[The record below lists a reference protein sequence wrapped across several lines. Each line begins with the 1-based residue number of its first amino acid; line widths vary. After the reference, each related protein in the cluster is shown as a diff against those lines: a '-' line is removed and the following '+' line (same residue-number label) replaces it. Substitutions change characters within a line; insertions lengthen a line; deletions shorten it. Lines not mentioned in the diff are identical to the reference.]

1 MGNFKSIE
9 LNSLDRKFFNNAM
22 KTSVLTKEEE
32 KKLAENWAFRGDKKS
47 MHTII
52 RAYSKLVIAYA
63 MKYKNY
69 GLSITDLVQEGHIGL
84 MQAIAKFEP
93 QRDIRFSTYAGWW
106 IRASIQDFVLKNW
119 SLVRIATTSKQKS
132 LFFSLRKLKQKIHQT
147 EHGSIDYQTAQGIAN
162 DLNISTSDVI
172 KMDSRL
178 SQNDSS
184 LNHKI
189 NDESESEF
197 MELIEDEE
205 ARPDDKVFDKD
216 QTNFKKELITK
227 TLEILDEREVKII
240 RDRHLSE
247 EIKTLD
253 ILGRELKISKER
265 VRQIEK
271 GAMMKMKSYISNS
284 QKKNS
289 FSNQSF

>member
-1 MGNFKSIE
+1 
-9 LNSLDRKFFNNAM
+9 
-22 KTSVLTKEEE
+22 
-32 KKLAENWAFRGDKKS
+32 
-47 MHTII
+47 
-52 RAYSKLVIAYA
+52 LVIAFA
-63 MKYKNY
+63 VKYKNY
-69 GLSITDLVQEGHIGL
+69 GLNLSDLIQEGNIGL
-84 MQAIAKFEP
+84 MKAAERFEL
-93 QRDIRFSTYAGWW
+93 DKEVRFSTYAGWW

-147 EHGSIDYQTAQGIAN
+147 EHGSIDFRTAQGIAN

-172 KMDSRL
+172 KMDSRI

-197 MELIEDEE
+197 MELIEDED
-205 ARPDDKVFDKD
+205 ARPDDKVFEKD
-216 QTNFKKELITK
+216 QVNFKKDLIK
-227 TLEILDEREVKII
+227 QTLEILDEREVKII
-240 RDRHLSE
+240 KDRHLSE
-247 EIKTLD
+247 EVKTLD
-253 ILGRELKISKER
+253 ILGKELKISKER

-284 QKKNS
+284 QKKE
-289 FSNQSF
+289 FLF

>member
-1 MGNFKSIE
+1 MSSFDDTNEMKSFVKKAMSIPLLEENHEKVLAKKWIKNKDENALHE
-9 LNSLDRKFFNNAM
+9 LTQS
-22 KTSVLTKEEE
+22 
-32 KKLAENWAFRGDKKS
+32 
-47 MHTII
+47 HI
-52 RAYSKLVIAYA
+52 RLVIAFA
-63 MKYKNY
+63 VKYKNY
-69 GLSITDLVQEGHIGL
+69 GLNLSDLIQEGNIGL
-84 MQAIAKFEP
+84 MKAAERFEL
-93 QRDIRFSTYAGWW
+93 DKEVRFSTYAGWW

-147 EHGSIDYQTAQGIAN
+147 EHGSIDFRTAQGIAN

-172 KMDSRL
+172 KMDSRI

-197 MELIEDEE
+197 MELIEDED
-205 ARPDDKVFDKD
+205 ARPDDKVFEKD
-216 QTNFKKELITK
+216 QVNFKKDLIK
-227 TLEILDEREVKII
+227 QTLEILDEREVKII
-240 RDRHLSE
+240 KDRHLSE

-253 ILGRELKISKER
+253 ILGKELKISKER

-284 QKKNS
+284 QKKE
-289 FSNQSF
+289 FLF

>member
-1 MGNFKSIE
+1 MSSFDDTNEMKSFVKKAMSIPLLEENHEKVLAKKWIKNKDENALHE
-9 LNSLDRKFFNNAM
+9 LTQS
-22 KTSVLTKEEE
+22 
-32 KKLAENWAFRGDKKS
+32 
-47 MHTII
+47 HI
-52 RAYSKLVIAYA
+52 RLVIAFA
-63 MKYKNY
+63 VKYKNY
-69 GLSITDLVQEGHIGL
+69 GLNLSDLIQEGNIGL
-84 MQAIAKFEP
+84 MKAAERFEL
-93 QRDIRFSTYAGWW
+93 DKEVRFSTYAGWW

-147 EHGSIDYQTAQGIAN
+147 EHGSIDFRTAQGIAN

-172 KMDSRL
+172 KMDSRI

-197 MELIEDEE
+197 MELIEDED
-205 ARPDDKVFDKD
+205 ARPDDKVFEKD
-216 QTNFKKELITK
+216 QINFKKDLIK
-227 TLEILDEREVKII
+227 QTLEILDEREVKII

-247 EIKTLD
+247 EVKTLD
-253 ILGRELKISKER
+253 ILGKELKISKER

-284 QKKNS
+284 QKKE
-289 FSNQSF
+289 FLF

>member
-1 MGNFKSIE
+1 MSIPLLEENHEKVLAKKWIKYKDEKALHE
-9 LNSLDRKFFNNAM
+9 LTQS
-22 KTSVLTKEEE
+22 
-32 KKLAENWAFRGDKKS
+32 
-47 MHTII
+47 HI
-52 RAYSKLVIAYA
+52 RLVIAFA
-63 MKYKNY
+63 VKYKNY
-69 GLSITDLVQEGHIGL
+69 GLNLSDLIQEGNIGL
-84 MQAIAKFEP
+84 MKAAERFEL
-93 QRDIRFSTYAGWW
+93 DKEVRFSTYAGWW

-147 EHGSIDYQTAQGIAN
+147 EHGSIDFRTAQGIAN

-172 KMDSRL
+172 KMDSRI

-197 MELIEDEE
+197 MELIEDED
-205 ARPDDKVFDKD
+205 ARPDDKVFEKD
-216 QTNFKKELITK
+216 QVNFKKDLIK
-227 TLEILDEREVKII
+227 QTLEILDEREVKII
-240 RDRHLSE
+240 KDRHLSE
-247 EIKTLD
+247 EVKTLD
-253 ILGRELKISKER
+253 ILGKELKISKER

-284 QKKNS
+284 QKKE
-289 FSNQSF
+289 FLF

>member
-1 MGNFKSIE
+1 MSSFDDTNEMKSFVKKAMSIPLLEENHEKVLAKKWIKNRDEKALHE
-9 LNSLDRKFFNNAM
+9 LTQS
-22 KTSVLTKEEE
+22 
-32 KKLAENWAFRGDKKS
+32 
-47 MHTII
+47 HI
-52 RAYSKLVIAYA
+52 RLVIAFA
-63 MKYKNY
+63 VKYKNY
-69 GLSITDLVQEGHIGL
+69 GLNLSDLIQEGNIGL
-84 MQAIAKFEP
+84 MKAAERFEL
-93 QRDIRFSTYAGWW
+93 DKEVRFSTYAGWW

-147 EHGSIDYQTAQGIAN
+147 EHGSIDFRTAQGIAN

-172 KMDSRL
+172 KMDSRI

-197 MELIEDEE
+197 MELIEDED
-205 ARPDDKVFDKD
+205 ARPDDKVFEKD
-216 QTNFKKELITK
+216 QVNFKKDLIK
-227 TLEILDEREVKII
+227 QTLEILDEREVKII
-240 RDRHLSE
+240 KDRHLSE
-247 EIKTLD
+247 EVKTLD
-253 ILGRELKISKER
+253 ILGKELKISKER

-284 QKKNS
+284 QKKE
-289 FSNQSF
+289 FLF

>member
-1 MGNFKSIE
+1 MSSFDDTNEMKSFVKKAMSIPLLEENHEKVLAKKWIKNKDEKALHE
-9 LNSLDRKFFNNAM
+9 LTQS
-22 KTSVLTKEEE
+22 
-32 KKLAENWAFRGDKKS
+32 
-47 MHTII
+47 HI
-52 RAYSKLVIAYA
+52 RLVIAFA
-63 MKYKNY
+63 VKYKNY
-69 GLSITDLVQEGHIGL
+69 GLNLSDLIQEGNIGL
-84 MQAIAKFEP
+84 MKAAERFEL
-93 QRDIRFSTYAGWW
+93 DKEVRFSTYAGWW

-247 EIKTLD
+247 EVKTLD

-284 QKKNS
+284 QKKE
-289 FSNQSF
+289 FIF